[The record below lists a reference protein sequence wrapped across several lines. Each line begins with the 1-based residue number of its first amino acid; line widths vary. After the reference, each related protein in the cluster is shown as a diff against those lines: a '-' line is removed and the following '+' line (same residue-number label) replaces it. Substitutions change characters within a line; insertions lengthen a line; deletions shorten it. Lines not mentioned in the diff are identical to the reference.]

1 MSDERFDYLSHL
13 EREVLIDF
21 LRKTLARLDEAHEQ
35 LARDP
40 MQRAAYIIARAA
52 NVDED
57 VVREVLEALA
67 RGDYSA
73 RAGELV
79 AAFVDEVERYRAGYR
94 DDYLVEVE
102 TLALDA
108 QEKGG
113 ADAIK

>member
-1 MSDERFDYLSHL
+1 MSDKRFGDLKRELL
-13 EREVLIDF
+13 ETF
-21 LRKTLARLDEAHEQ
+21 LETTLARLDEAHEQ

-40 MQRAAYIIARAA
+40 MQRASYLLARAA

-73 RAGELV
+73 RAGELI

-94 DDYLVEVE
+94 DDYLVEGE
-102 TLALDA
+102 GLALDA
-108 QEKGG
+108 QEEGG
-113 ADAIK
+113 VDAS